1 MGTRGASMLRSC
13 AVRNIAFFVGL
24 VVGVAEFGS
33 AIADDS
39 NSKVDVLVAQGEALA
54 KAGNFSAATEKWKSA
69 DTLAPRAKHA
79 CLIGL
84 AYTRREYWP
93 QAEVF
98 FERCRQKATA
108 SDPVPSWLDAAEKQL
123 EEKLAIAPV
132 AAIKLSVDPPSAA
145 AQFIVSSFAPDE
157 AFGPRVI
164 HLGLGS
170 HTVTVTAPG
179 YASTTV
185 TVEVK
190 NKADQFITVVLKKPG
205 ESPTNDPNQ
214 VPLPIGT
221 QRNDTG
227 SITDS
232 TGQPTSATDAS
243 SDLGSTDKVGHIG
256 LGIDRHHPKA
266 SRVPMIVMGAGGTL
280 VVIGGIVQA
289 TWFKSAR
296 DAMTNATD
304 IAVYNDWSAKFDT
317 RRGVVIGTY
326 GVGLATVI
334 TGMVLKYTVFKGKE
348 NSVTLGAKLREGGG
362 FVTLGWRQ

>member
-1 MGTRGASMLRSC
+1 M
-13 AVRNIAFFVGL
+13 
-24 VVGVAEFGS
+24 
-33 AIADDS
+33 ADDA
-39 NSKVDVLVAQGEALA
+39 NPKVDVLVAEGEALA

-69 DTLAPRAKHA
+69 DTLSPRAKHA

-98 FERCRQKATA
+98 FARCRQNASA
-108 SDPVPSWLDAAEKQL
+108 SDPVPTWLDAAEKQL

-132 AAIKLSVDPPSAA
+132 AAIKLSVDPPAA
-145 AQFIVSSFAPDE
+145 AARFIVSSFAPDE

-214 VPLPIGT
+214 VPLPVGNQGNDIGT
-221 QRNDTG
+221 TPGDSTVTG
-227 SITDS
+227 S
-232 TGQPTSATDAS
+232 TSAS
-243 SDLGSTDKVGHIG
+243 SDLAATHDSQRDG
-256 LGIDRHHPKA
+256 LGSAHVRPRA
-266 SRVPMIVMGAGGTL
+266 SRVPMLMVGAGGTL
-280 VVIGGIVQA
+280 VVIGGILQA

-296 DAMTNATD
+296 DVLNDTRD
-304 IAVYNDWSAKFDT
+304 QAVYDSWSDKFDT
-317 RRGVVIGTY
+317 RRAVVISTY

-334 TGMVLKYTVFKGKE
+334 TGMVLKYTIFKGKE
-348 NSVTLGAKLREGGG
+348 NTVTLGAKLREGGG

>member
-1 MGTRGASMLRSC
+1 M
-13 AVRNIAFFVGL
+13 
-24 VVGVAEFGS
+24 GS
-33 AIADDS
+33 AMADPS
-39 NSKVDVLVAQGEALA
+39 NPDVDVLVAEGEALA
-54 KAGNFSAATEKWKSA
+54 KAGNFSAATEKWKTA
-69 DTLAPRAKHA
+69 DKALPRAKHA

-98 FERCRQKATA
+98 FARCRKNASV
-108 SDPVPSWLDAAEKQL
+108 SDPVPTWLDAAEKQL

-132 AAIKLSVDPPSAA
+132 AAIKLSVDPPEAA

-179 YASTTV
+179 YARTTV

-190 NKADQFITVVLKKPG
+190 NKADQFITVSLKKPG

-214 VPLPIGT
+214 VPLPVGATGDSNGT
-221 QRNDTG
+221 ATGATTTSPAGTGTG
-227 SITDS
+227 SGS
-232 TGQPTSATDAS
+232 NRGGQ
-243 SDLGSTDKVGHIG
+243 VG
-256 LGIDRHHPKA
+256 LGVDRLNPQA
-266 SRVPMIVMGAGGTL
+266 SRVPMFVVGAGSTL
-280 VVIGGIVQA
+280 VVIGGILHA

-296 DAMTNATD
+296 DNLVRASDAQNELQ
-304 IAVYNDWSAKFDT
+304 YNEWSTRFDT
-317 RRGVVIGTY
+317 RRSVVIGSY

-334 TGMVLKYTVFKGKE
+334 TGMVLKYTMFKGKE
-348 NSVTLGAKLREGGG
+348 TTVTLGAKLRDGGG
-362 FVTLGWRQ
+362 LVTLGWRQ